1 MRDVDGYL
9 DLVSAWHRGKP
20 RFAATLRA
28 LMQAVADCRAQIA
41 GIPAAFDLDDAIGAQ
56 LDVIGQWVG
65 LSRYLDSR
73 IEGVYFAWDTAGL
86 GWEQGTWQGLYDP
99 TEGVVRLDDETYRK
113 LLRVKIAANQ
123 WDGTTPGAV
132 AILNGVFEGTDTPD
146 ARFYIEDHQD
156 MSMLVGIAGGPP
168 PALFTA
174 LLLRGYFPLKPE
186 GVRISYVAS
195 SAFGAPVFGWDV
207 SSDYLSGWDVGAWSM
222 PLE

>member
-9 DLVSAWHRGKP
+9 DLVSSWHRGKP

-28 LMQAVADCRAQIA
+28 VVEALPKPTEIA
-41 GIPAAFDLDDAIGAQ
+41 AAFDLDTAAGAQ

-65 LSRYLDSR
+65 LSRFLDSR